1 MGLIIMETLYEY
13 TSTRHIQSL
22 YKKAV
27 SKPYTLLDCEEFSN
41 WGKLGL
47 LATILTYF
55 LLPITFLIVYYLY
68 IDTLTAWEFIFCT
81 FILVGYVWLLRKI
94 IDYFLKM
101 YKTNLETAFKNLPS
115 SRNLLLVIKGTLI
128 FLKKHGFTQGQVS
141 SFIDEELRAQVNF
154 SKTTVNVWFGMANKI
169 NKKDQ

>member
-1 MGLIIMETLYEY
+1 MKTLYEY
-13 TSTRHIQSL
+13 SSTRYIQYL
-22 YKKAV
+22 YKKAA

-55 LLPITFLIVYYLY
+55 LLPIMFLITYYLY
-68 IDTLTAWEFIFCT
+68 IDTLTPWEFFFYAFVIT
-81 FILVGYVWLLRKI
+81 GYDWLLRKI

-101 YKTNLETAFKNLPS
+101 YKANLETAFKNLPS
-115 SRNLLLVIKGTLI
+115 SRNLLLVIKGILI
-128 FLKKHGFTQGQVS
+128 FLKKRGFTQCEIS

-154 SKTTVNVWFGMANKI
+154 CKTTVNVWFGMANKI

>member
-1 MGLIIMETLYEY
+1 METLYEY

-68 IDTLTAWEFIFCT
+68 INTLTAWEFIFCT
-81 FILVGYVWLLRKI
+81 CILVGYVWLLRKI

-101 YKTNLETAFKNLPS
+101 YKTNLKAAFKNLPS

-128 FLKKHGFTQGQVS
+128 FLKKTWIYSRSG
-141 SFIDEELRAQVNF
+141 
-154 SKTTVNVWFGMANKI
+154 
-169 NKKDQ
+169 

>member
-1 MGLIIMETLYEY
+1 METLYEY

-55 LLPITFLIVYYLY
+55 LLPIMFLIAYYLY
-68 IDTLTAWEFIFCT
+68 IDTLTPWEFFFYT
-81 FILVGYVWLLRKI
+81 FVLTGYVWLLRKI

-128 FLKKHGFTQGQVS
+128 FLKKHGFTQCQVS
-141 SFIDEELRAQVNF
+141 SFIDEELRAQVNLC
-154 SKTTVNVWFGMANKI
+154 KTTVNVWFGMANKI